1 MGADGTEAAV
11 EAMAGGSHGFP
22 VELSLSLSL
31 SLIFYLFWSGSHDS
45 HALCFFCLIE
55 SPLRDTNQNK
65 TVTREPGYFFVTL

>member
-31 SLIFYLFWSGSHDS
+31 SLLFYFFWSGSHDS
-45 HALCFFCLIE
+45 HALCFFA
-55 SPLRDTNQNK
+55 
-65 TVTREPGYFFVTL
+65 

>member
-31 SLIFYLFWSGSHDS
+31 
-45 HALCFFCLIE
+45 
-55 SPLRDTNQNK
+55 
-65 TVTREPGYFFVTL
+65 YFFIFFGQAHTIVTHFVFLLDRESIT